1 MGEGEGEPTAAW
13 WFDRFRA
20 SLTAIE
26 HMRFGQVVVDA
37 GTGEIVVCNPRARE
51 LLGGWVPDHVQDLV
65 PAGVLGRP
73 AYDELAAHAAAGRDG
88 WRSEV
93 TLHLPPGPSE
103 ITVIAATVDQPRL
116 GARAIVA
123 LVCPRG
129 EERVFIDSVLP
140 DAAPMQLQFT
150 YDEHLRIRGIDPRMG
165 VYWDDPT
172 KELGALI
179 WVCIHPA
186 DIHLV
191 VPWTE
196 RLVTGELDRI
206 EYTVRVITHL
216 GNWTPAHFELRRLL
230 SDGDAPIAVTLT
242 LVGEF
247 KDTIA
252 AGQLTPRERAVVAAL
267 FDGHRVPQIAARDD
281 VSVKTLRNQLT
292 AVYRKLG
299 VADQGELL
307 GSYHRPVDVPHPVPD
322 LRSWVPPASRL
333 A

>member
-1 MGEGEGEPTAAW
+1 MNEGGSKEPTAAW
-13 WFDRFRA
+13 WFDCFGA
-20 SLTAIE
+20 SMAAIE
-26 HMRFGQVVVDA
+26 HMRFGTVVVDA
-37 GTGEIVVCNPRARE
+37 ATGRIVASNPRARE
-51 LLGGWVPDHVQDLV
+51 VLGGEVPERVQDLV
-65 PAGVLGRP
+65 DAGVVGGP
-73 AYDELAAHAAAGRDG
+73 AYEDLASHAFAGSDA
-88 WRSEV
+88 WRSEL
-93 TLHLPPGPSE
+93 TLHLPTGPRE
-103 ITVIAATVDQPRL
+103 IVVIAATVDQPRL

-129 EERVFIDSVLP
+129 EERVIVEAPWP
-140 DAAPMQLQFT
+140 DAPPLQLRFT
-150 YDEHLRIRGIDPRMG
+150 YDEHLRIRGIDPDMG

-196 RLVTGELDRI
+196 RLVTGELDRV
-206 EYTVRVITHL
+206 EYTVRVITHM

-230 SDGDAPIAVTLT
+230 SDSDAPITVTLT
-242 LVGEF
+242 LVGDF

-252 AGQLTPRERAVVAAL
+252 AGQLTPREQAVVAAL

-299 VADQGELL
+299 VT
-307 GSYHRPVDVPHPVPD
+307 
-322 LRSWVPPASRL
+322 
-333 A
+333 